1 MMQIL
6 KIDNPK
12 GFVKADL
19 TQVNKILKGSE
30 FIAKRKGK
38 NQLAIYCTRAV
49 ILSTDGM
56 FEYVLDLIS
65 SQFKP
70 LNL

>member
-30 FIAKRKGK
+30 FIAKLKGK

-56 FEYVLDLIS
+56 FEYVHDLIS